1 MKIKG
6 LRQKISFVLIV
17 PLAIGILLTTLAPFI
32 YLLMYYP
39 NFLNDYT
46 DKMISNQKNTLIQIS
61 SLAAKGISYSYV
73 QKIFNFINV
82 GGDLMD
88 QYLFYGLDTSQ
99 NINKEKVFYNYKA
112 TDVPKNASVWIW
124 RDVIEYDDLSNM
136 TKANL
141 DTAAIFDPI
150 MKAITQVGITSY
162 SKSSDPQGLTANKDE
177 TFRQNYIAF
186 SNDGL
191 FYMNPL
197 SNASTSDT
205 CFDSTIKPNCSSCV
219 ENHNISYY
227 DPRCRIFYNATLH
240 DDTFEAILID
250 PYSYAG
256 GNTGQ
261 SVCRGQWNFTSS
273 DLVLVFCADFGTGD
287 IYEKNLVDLLNK
299 GPTYSYVLN
308 VHGELMAYK
317 SLDLSGNKKK
327 IEQLEFNGDSSESES
342 FRKKMLPL
350 FENQV
355 SEFKYYTK
363 DGNKM
368 MAAVSPIMMQSSS
381 KGNIDHIASIAI
393 VMKKSHLESKFNDL
407 KSTCTRIMYIQII
420 IQLILL
426 IPILVF
432 CVILTDNITKSI
444 ICPIDRLAQIL
455 KKMKEGDLAID
466 IIASYVASPSE
477 ISILYEVFDK
487 LRVVLRFNAIS
498 PDNMTE
504 AFFVYSQALNLFIH
518 FGNERGMEVCNRE
531 IGYICFKQKQWETS
545 AYYLNSS
552 LELAKKL
559 NLYPDEEIARRK
571 TETAKAFIKT
581 GNNHTYAMN
590 LFAEALDTFSKIN
603 DSTRIVLCLIEISE
617 TLVEANELTSPLLDF
632 IERNLEYCENYERSV
647 INQRFLLIKSS
658 YLKNNKKY
666 KQACVLISNI
676 LEMHADFIP
685 DIWISAVNLLIEIC
699 RDNGVDW
706 SYIAPLRSVG
716 RFIRKDIV
724 LIMSDSL
731 AKGPISWILPRFLKS
746 ILEENDRLSMLQFG
760 SSYKVKF
767 NLTRFPMKIFTL
779 EEQGLITNEKR
790 LMYDCIQ
797 EGFRQLRVNSL
808 FKKKDSSCKEYVII
822 VTDCVDLGSES
833 KFVDFIAQIE
843 RTDVEVVVVNCF
855 LEERIFDALKLVSE
869 KCLIFHIK
877 FQEQARI
884 VFKEIEAY
892 LCPYK
897 EVYLVDI

>member
-6 LRQKISFVLIV
+6 LRRKISFVLIV

-46 DKMISNQKNTLIQIS
+46 DKMISNQKNTLIQVS
-61 SLAAKGISYSYV
+61 SLAAKCISYSYV

-88 QYLFYGLDTSQ
+88 QYLFYGLDTNQ
-99 NINKEKVFYNYKA
+99 KMQIEKLRYNYK
-112 TDVPKNASVWIW
+112 DPNIPPGASVWIW
-124 RDVIEYDDLSNM
+124 KNVSNFDNLTES

-141 DTAAIFDPI
+141 NTSIIFDPI
-150 MKAITQVGITSY
+150 MKAITKVGIKSY
-162 SKSSDPQGLTANKDE
+162 SEDSASNKSKAFS
-177 TFRQNYIAF
+177 QNYIAF
-186 SNDGL
+186 SSDGL
-191 FYMNPL
+191 YYVNGA
-197 SNASTSDT
+197 SNDSASNT
-205 CFDSTIKPNCSSCV
+205 CIPINSPDFKNETKCQYCDPTYPYK
-219 ENHNISYY
+219 YY
-227 DPRCRIFYNATLH
+227 DPRCRNFYNTTLQ
-240 DDTFEAILID
+240 DDTFEAILVD
-250 PYSYAG
+250 PYSYVG
-256 GNTGQ
+256 GDRGQ

-287 IYEKNLVDLLNK
+287 IYEQTLVDLLNK

-308 VHGELMAYK
+308 VRGKLMAYK
-317 SLDLSGNKKK
+317 YDDLSGKNKT
-327 IEQLEFNGDSSESES
+327 IEELEFGDDKSESKS
-342 FRKKMLPL
+342 FQNKMLPL

-355 SEFKYYTK
+355 SEFKYYKK
-363 DGNKM
+363 DGKKM

-381 KGNIDHIASIAI
+381 KKNIDHIASIAI

-444 ICPIDRLAQIL
+444 ITPIDRLAQIL

-581 GNNHTYAMN
+581 GSNHTYAMN

-617 TLVEANELTSPLLDF
+617 TLVEAGELTTHLLDF
-632 IERNLEYCENYERSV
+632 IEKNLEYCENYERSV

-658 YLKNNKKY
+658 YLKNQKKY

-685 DIWISAVNLLIEIC
+685 DIWIGAVNLLIEIC

-716 RFIRKDIV
+716 KFNRKDIV

-731 AKGPISWILPRFLKS
+731 AKGPVSWILPRFLKS

-779 EEQGLITNEKR
+779 EEQGLIKNEKR
-790 LMYDCIQ
+790 LLYDCIQ

-808 FKKKDSSCKEYVII
+808 LKKKNSYCKEYVII

-833 KFVDFIAQIE
+833 KFVDFIAQLE

-855 LEERIFDALKLVSE
+855 LEERVFDALKLVSE